1 MLRHKMLHHRMLR
14 HLKFSSETLAH
25 NLRDSYLY
33 TMKKIL
39 LATILLAITALSV
52 QAQDLSASWEELT
65 SADFVKATH
74 LSQGLCI
81 IPMGVVEKHGQH
93 LPLGTDV
100 FIARELS
107 LLAARTE
114 YAVVFP
120 FWYAGQIFEA
130 RHQPGTISYSPEL
143 LFRLLDETC
152 REISRNG
159 FKKILLVNGHGGNT
173 NLIQYFCQT
182 QLESERDYSVYFFNA
197 ELDPETNLRIRAMR
211 KSTTGGHADEVE
223 SSQMAYIRP
232 DLTHIDR
239 ATSDS
244 GEDLNRLPLPGAYT
258 GIWWYAKYPNHY
270 AGDAKDANPEL
281 GQYVMEKRVE
291 KLAGVIRM
299 IKADTTTRHLQNRF
313 YREATSH

>member
-1 MLRHKMLHHRMLR
+1 
-14 HLKFSSETLAH
+14 
-25 NLRDSYLY
+25 
-33 TMKKIL
+33 MKNILSALVLLSL
-39 LATILLAITALSV
+39 LAMPALTI
-52 QAQDLSASWEELT
+52 QAQTPPIGKISVSWEELT

-197 ELDPETNLRIRAMR
+197 ELDSETNLRIRAMR

-299 IKADTTTRHLQNRF
+299 IKADTTTRPLQKP
-313 YREATSH
+313 A

>member
-1 MLRHKMLHHRMLR
+1 
-14 HLKFSSETLAH
+14 
-25 NLRDSYLY
+25 
-33 TMKKIL
+33 MKNILSALVLLSL
-39 LATILLAITALSV
+39 LAMPTLTI
-52 QAQDLSASWEELT
+52 QAQTPPTGMISVSWEELT

-81 IPMGVVEKHGQH
+81 LPMGVVEKHGQH

-182 QLESERDYSVYFFNA
+182 QLESERDYFVYFFNA

-291 KLAGVIRM
+291 KLAEVIRM

>member
-1 MLRHKMLHHRMLR
+1 
-14 HLKFSSETLAH
+14 
-25 NLRDSYLY
+25 
-33 TMKKIL
+33 MK
-39 LATILLAITALSV
+39 TILLALTLLALPALSIK
-52 QAQDLSASWEELT
+52 AQDLPASWEELT
-65 SADFVKATH
+65 SADFVKATERA
-74 LSQGLCI
+74 QGVCI
-81 IPMGVVEKHGQH
+81 LPMGVVEKHGQH

-107 LLAARTE
+107 LMAARDE

-143 LFRLLDETC
+143 LYRMLDETC

-159 FKKILLVNGHGGNT
+159 FKKILLVNGHGGNN

-182 QLESERDYSVYFFNA
+182 QLESERDYAVYFFNA
-197 ELDPETNLRIRAMR
+197 ELDADTNRQIRAMR

-223 SSQMAYIRP
+223 SSEMAWIRP

-239 ATSDS
+239 ATTES
-244 GEDLNRLPLPGAYT
+244 GEDLNRLLLPGAYT

-270 AGDAKDANPEL
+270 AGDAKDANPQL
-281 GQYVMEKRVE
+281 GEYVMEKRVE
-291 KLAGVIRM
+291 KLAEVIRM
-299 IKADTTTRHLQNRF
+299 IKADTTTQHLQNRF
-313 YREATSH
+313 YREATAH

>member
-1 MLRHKMLHHRMLR
+1 
-14 HLKFSSETLAH
+14 
-25 NLRDSYLY
+25 
-33 TMKKIL
+33 MK
-39 LATILLAITALSV
+39 TILLALTLLVFPVLIIN
-52 QAQDLSASWEELT
+52 AQSLPVAWEELT
-65 SADFVKATH
+65 SADFVKATENAE
-74 LSQGLCI
+74 GVCI
-81 IPMGVVEKHGQH
+81 LPMGVVEKHGQH

-107 LLAARTE
+107 LMAARNE
-114 YAVVFP
+114 FAVVFP

-143 LFRLLDETC
+143 LFRMLDETC

-182 QLESERDYSVYFFNA
+182 QLESERDYAVYFFNA

-291 KLAGVIRM
+291 KLAEVIRM
-299 IKADTTTRHLQNRF
+299 IKADTTTRHLQTRF
-313 YREATSH
+313 YREAASH

>member
-1 MLRHKMLHHRMLR
+1 
-14 HLKFSSETLAH
+14 
-25 NLRDSYLY
+25 
-33 TMKKIL
+33 MKNFLSALVLLSL
-39 LATILLAITALSV
+39 LAMPALTI
-52 QAQDLSASWEELT
+52 QAQTPPIGKISVSWEELT

-81 IPMGVVEKHGQH
+81 LPMGVVEKHGQH

-107 LLAARTE
+107 LLAARNE

-197 ELDPETNLRIRAMR
+197 ELDSETNLRIRAMR

>member
-1 MLRHKMLHHRMLR
+1 
-14 HLKFSSETLAH
+14 
-25 NLRDSYLY
+25 
-33 TMKKIL
+33 MKNILSALVLLSL
-39 LATILLAITALSV
+39 LAMPTLTI
-52 QAQDLSASWEELT
+52 QAQTPPTGMISVSWEELT

-81 IPMGVVEKHGQH
+81 LPMGVVEKHGQH

-143 LFRLLDETC
+143 LFRMLDETC

-291 KLAGVIRM
+291 KLAEVIRM

>member
-1 MLRHKMLHHRMLR
+1 
-14 HLKFSSETLAH
+14 
-25 NLRDSYLY
+25 
-33 TMKKIL
+33 MKNILSALVLLSL
-39 LATILLAITALSV
+39 LAMPTLTI
-52 QAQDLSASWEELT
+52 QAQTPPTGMISVSWEELT

-81 IPMGVVEKHGQH
+81 LPMGVVEKHGQH

-291 KLAGVIRM
+291 KLAEVIRM

-313 YREATSH
+313 YREATSL

>member
-1 MLRHKMLHHRMLR
+1 
-14 HLKFSSETLAH
+14 
-25 NLRDSYLY
+25 
-33 TMKKIL
+33 MKNILSALVLLSL
-39 LATILLAITALSV
+39 LAMPTLTI
-52 QAQDLSASWEELT
+52 QAQTPPTGMISVSWEELT

-81 IPMGVVEKHGQH
+81 LPMGVVEKHGQH

-173 NLIQYFCQT
+173 NLVPYFCQT

-313 YREATSH
+313 YREATAH

>member
-1 MLRHKMLHHRMLR
+1 
-14 HLKFSSETLAH
+14 
-25 NLRDSYLY
+25 
-33 TMKKIL
+33 MKNILSALVLLSL
-39 LATILLAITALSV
+39 LAMPALTI
-52 QAQDLSASWEELT
+52 QAQTPPIGKISVSWEELT

-197 ELDPETNLRIRAMR
+197 ELDSETNLRIRAMR

>member
-1 MLRHKMLHHRMLR
+1 
-14 HLKFSSETLAH
+14 
-25 NLRDSYLY
+25 
-33 TMKKIL
+33 MKNILSALVLLSL
-39 LATILLAITALSV
+39 LAMPALTI
-52 QAQDLSASWEELT
+52 QAQTPPIGKISVSWEELT

-81 IPMGVVEKHGQH
+81 LPMGVVEKHGQH

-107 LLAARTE
+107 LLAARNE

-197 ELDPETNLRIRAMR
+197 ELDSETNLRIRAMR

-223 SSQMAYIRP
+223 SSQMAYFRP
-232 DLTHIDR
+232 DLVHIDR

>member
-1 MLRHKMLHHRMLR
+1 
-14 HLKFSSETLAH
+14 
-25 NLRDSYLY
+25 
-33 TMKKIL
+33 MKNILSALVLLSL
-39 LATILLAITALSV
+39 LAMPTLTI
-52 QAQDLSASWEELT
+52 QAQTPPTGMISVSWEELT

-81 IPMGVVEKHGQH
+81 LPMGVVEKHGQH

-291 KLAGVIRM
+291 KLAEVIRT

>member
-1 MLRHKMLHHRMLR
+1 
-14 HLKFSSETLAH
+14 
-25 NLRDSYLY
+25 
-33 TMKKIL
+33 
-39 LATILLAITALSV
+39 
-52 QAQDLSASWEELT
+52 
-65 SADFVKATH
+65 
-74 LSQGLCI
+74 
-81 IPMGVVEKHGQH
+81 
-93 LPLGTDV
+93 
-100 FIARELS
+100 
-107 LLAARTE
+107 
-114 YAVVFP
+114 VVFP

-291 KLAGVIRM
+291 KLAGVIRT

-313 YREATSH
+313 YREATAH

>member
-1 MLRHKMLHHRMLR
+1 
-14 HLKFSSETLAH
+14 
-25 NLRDSYLY
+25 
-33 TMKKIL
+33 MKNILSALVLLSL
-39 LATILLAITALSV
+39 LAMPALTI
-52 QAQDLSASWEELT
+52 QAQTPPIGKISVSWEELT

-81 IPMGVVEKHGQH
+81 LPMGVVEKHGQH

-197 ELDPETNLRIRAMR
+197 ELDSETNLRIRAMR

-291 KLAGVIRM
+291 KLAEVIRM

>member
-1 MLRHKMLHHRMLR
+1 
-14 HLKFSSETLAH
+14 
-25 NLRDSYLY
+25 
-33 TMKKIL
+33 MKNILSALVLLSL
-39 LATILLAITALSV
+39 LAMPALTI
-52 QAQDLSASWEELT
+52 QAQTPPIGKISVSWEELT

-81 IPMGVVEKHGQH
+81 LPMGVVEKHGQH

-107 LLAARTE
+107 LLAARNE

-197 ELDPETNLRIRAMR
+197 ELDSETNLRIRAMR

-291 KLAGVIRM
+291 KLAEVIRM

>member
-1 MLRHKMLHHRMLR
+1 
-14 HLKFSSETLAH
+14 
-25 NLRDSYLY
+25 
-33 TMKKIL
+33 MKNILSALVLLSL
-39 LATILLAITALSV
+39 LAMPTLTIQAHTPPTGMISV
-52 QAQDLSASWEELT
+52 SWEELT

-81 IPMGVVEKHGQH
+81 LPMGVVEKHGQH

-291 KLAGVIRM
+291 KLAEVIRM

-313 YREATSH
+313 YREATAH

>member
-1 MLRHKMLHHRMLR
+1 
-14 HLKFSSETLAH
+14 
-25 NLRDSYLY
+25 
-33 TMKKIL
+33 MK
-39 LATILLAITALSV
+39 TILLALTLLVFPVLIIN
-52 QAQDLSASWEELT
+52 AQSLPVAWEELT
-65 SADFVKATH
+65 SADFVKATENAE
-74 LSQGLCI
+74 GVCI
-81 IPMGVVEKHGQH
+81 LPMGVVEKHGQH

-107 LLAARTE
+107 LMAARNE
-114 YAVVFP
+114 FAVVFP

-143 LFRLLDETC
+143 LFRMLDETC

-173 NLIQYFCQT
+173 NLIQYFCQA
-182 QLESERDYSVYFFNA
+182 QLESERDYAVYFFNA

-223 SSQMAYIRP
+223 SSEMAWIRH
-232 DLTHIDR
+232 DLVHLDR
-239 ATSDS
+239 ATFES

-270 AGDAKDANPEL
+270 AGDAQNANPEL

-291 KLAGVIRM
+291 KLAEVIRM
-299 IKADTTTRHLQNRF
+299 IKADTTTRHLQTRF
-313 YREATSH
+313 YREAAAH

>member
-1 MLRHKMLHHRMLR
+1 
-14 HLKFSSETLAH
+14 
-25 NLRDSYLY
+25 
-33 TMKKIL
+33 MKNILSALVLLSL
-39 LATILLAITALSV
+39 LAMPTLTI
-52 QAQDLSASWEELT
+52 QAQTPPTGMISVSWEELT

-81 IPMGVVEKHGQH
+81 LPMGVVEKHGQH

-182 QLESERDYSVYFFNA
+182 QLESERDYFVYFFNA

-258 GIWWYAKYPNHY
+258 GIWW
-270 AGDAKDANPEL
+270 
-281 GQYVMEKRVE
+281 
-291 KLAGVIRM
+291 
-299 IKADTTTRHLQNRF
+299 
-313 YREATSH
+313 

>member
-1 MLRHKMLHHRMLR
+1 
-14 HLKFSSETLAH
+14 
-25 NLRDSYLY
+25 
-33 TMKKIL
+33 MKNILSALVLLSL
-39 LATILLAITALSV
+39 LAMPALTI
-52 QAQDLSASWEELT
+52 QAQTPPIGKISVSWEELPGR
-65 SADFVKATH
+65 FVKATPPLARPLH
-74 LSQGLCI
+74 
-81 IPMGVVEKHGQH
+81 PPHGRGGKAWAA

-107 LLAARTE
+107 LLAARNE

-120 FWYAGQIFEA
+120 LVRRPDLEA

-182 QLESERDYSVYFFNA
+182 QPESERDYSVHFFNA
-197 ELDPETNLRIRAMR
+197 ELDSETNLRIRAMR

-232 DLTHIDR
+232 DPTHIDR

-244 GEDLNRLPLPGAYT
+244 GEDQPPALPGAYI

-281 GQYVMEKRVE
+281 GHHVMEKRVE
-291 KLAGVIRM
+291 KLAEVIRM

>member
-1 MLRHKMLHHRMLR
+1 
-14 HLKFSSETLAH
+14 
-25 NLRDSYLY
+25 
-33 TMKKIL
+33 MKNILSALVLLSL
-39 LATILLAITALSV
+39 LAMPTLTI
-52 QAQDLSASWEELT
+52 QAQTPPTGMISVSWEELT

-81 IPMGVVEKHGQH
+81 LPMGVVEKHGQH

-313 YREATSH
+313 YREATAH

>member
-1 MLRHKMLHHRMLR
+1 
-14 HLKFSSETLAH
+14 
-25 NLRDSYLY
+25 
-33 TMKKIL
+33 MKNILSALVLLSL
-39 LATILLAITALSV
+39 LAMPTLTI
-52 QAQDLSASWEELT
+52 QAQTPPTGMISVSWEELT

-81 IPMGVVEKHGQH
+81 LPMGVVEKHGQH

-291 KLAGVIRM
+291 KLAEVIRM

-313 YREATSH
+313 YREATAH

>member
-1 MLRHKMLHHRMLR
+1 
-14 HLKFSSETLAH
+14 
-25 NLRDSYLY
+25 
-33 TMKKIL
+33 MKNILSALVLLSL
-39 LATILLAITALSV
+39 LAMPTLTI
-52 QAQDLSASWEELT
+52 QAQTPPTGMISVSWEELT
-65 SADFVKATH
+65 SGDFVKATERA
-74 LSQGLCI
+74 QGLCI

-182 QLESERDYSVYFFNA
+182 QLESERDYFVYFFNA
-197 ELDPETNLRIRAMR
+197 ELDPETNLRIRAIR

-291 KLAGVIRM
+291 KLAEVIRM

>member
-1 MLRHKMLHHRMLR
+1 
-14 HLKFSSETLAH
+14 
-25 NLRDSYLY
+25 
-33 TMKKIL
+33 MKNFLSALVLLSL
-39 LATILLAITALSV
+39 LALPALTI
-52 QAQDLSASWEELT
+52 QAQTPPTRDLSASWEELT
-65 SADFVKATH
+65 SGDFVKATE

-223 SSQMAYIRP
+223 SSQMAYFRP
-232 DLTHIDR
+232 DLVHIDR
-239 ATSDS
+239 ATTDS

>member
-1 MLRHKMLHHRMLR
+1 
-14 HLKFSSETLAH
+14 
-25 NLRDSYLY
+25 
-33 TMKKIL
+33 MKNILSALVLLSL
-39 LATILLAITALSV
+39 LAMPTLTI
-52 QAQDLSASWEELT
+52 QAQTPPTGKISVSWEELT
-65 SADFVKATH
+65 SGDFVKATE

-223 SSQMAYIRP
+223 SSQMAYFRP
-232 DLTHIDR
+232 DLAHIDR

-291 KLAGVIRM
+291 KLAEVIRM

>member
-1 MLRHKMLHHRMLR
+1 
-14 HLKFSSETLAH
+14 
-25 NLRDSYLY
+25 
-33 TMKKIL
+33 MKNILSALVQLSL
-39 LATILLAITALSV
+39 LAMPALTI
-52 QAQDLSASWEELT
+52 QAQTPPNGKISVSWEELT
-65 SADFVKATH
+65 SGDFVKATE

-291 KLAGVIRM
+291 KLAEVIRT

>member
-1 MLRHKMLHHRMLR
+1 
-14 HLKFSSETLAH
+14 
-25 NLRDSYLY
+25 
-33 TMKKIL
+33 MKNILSALVLLSL
-39 LATILLAITALSV
+39 LAMPTLTI
-52 QAQDLSASWEELT
+52 QAQTPPTGMISVSWEELT

-81 IPMGVVEKHGQH
+81 LPMGVVEKHGQH

-182 QLESERDYSVYFFNA
+182 QLESERDYFVYFFNA

-313 YREATSH
+313 YREATAH

>member
-1 MLRHKMLHHRMLR
+1 
-14 HLKFSSETLAH
+14 
-25 NLRDSYLY
+25 
-33 TMKKIL
+33 MKNILSALVLLSL
-39 LATILLAITALSV
+39 LAMPTLTI
-52 QAQDLSASWEELT
+52 QAQTPPTGMISVSWEELT

-81 IPMGVVEKHGQH
+81 LPMGVVEKHGQH

-152 REISRNG
+152 REIFRNG

-313 YREATSH
+313 YREATAH

>member
-1 MLRHKMLHHRMLR
+1 
-14 HLKFSSETLAH
+14 
-25 NLRDSYLY
+25 
-33 TMKKIL
+33 MKNILSALVLLSL
-39 LATILLAITALSV
+39 LAMPTLTI
-52 QAQDLSASWEELT
+52 QAQTPPTGMISVSWEELT

-81 IPMGVVEKHGQH
+81 LPMGVVEKHGQH

-291 KLAGVIRM
+291 KLAEVIRM
-299 IKADTTTRHLQNRF
+299 IKSDTTTRHLQNRF